1 MVSVLAKLMG
11 DANEKAIKN
20 IHPIVQEINGL
31 EAATKAL
38 SDSELRKKTE
48 EFRSR
53 LSGEETLDDLLPEA
67 FAAVREMA
75 QRAIGQRH

>member
-38 SDSELRKKTE
+38 SDSDLRKKNRGIQKPSKRRGN
-48 EFRSR
+48 F
-53 LSGEETLDDLLPEA
+53 G
-67 FAAVREMA
+67 
-75 QRAIGQRH
+75 